1 MEQLNDIQALALYI
15 AIAVVAIIGIFAL
28 MTAPL
33 HPTAILTLML
43 IDAAG
48 FIIATEALIVPRT
61 A

>member
-15 AIAVVAIIGIFAL
+15 AIAVVAIIGIL
-28 MTAPL
+28 VLITAPL
-33 HPTAILTLML
+33 HPAAILALML
-43 IDAAG
+43 IDATG

>member
-1 MEQLNDIQALALYI
+1 MERLNDIQALALYLAI
-15 AIAVVAIIGIFAL
+15 AIVTIIGIFML

-33 HPTAILTLML
+33 HPAAILALML